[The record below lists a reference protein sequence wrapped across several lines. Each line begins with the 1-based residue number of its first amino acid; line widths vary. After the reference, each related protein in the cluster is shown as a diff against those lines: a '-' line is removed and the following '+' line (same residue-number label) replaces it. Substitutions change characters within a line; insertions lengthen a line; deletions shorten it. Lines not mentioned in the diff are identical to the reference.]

1 MKIVR
6 IPISQAVPGAISADD
21 VYSSN
26 DQLIISNGTKLT
38 SKIITRLKFYLIKD
52 LNIIVEDADYQSRP
66 QLRKDASYSEVIKD
80 SIEFKKF
87 HTAFVESIE
96 GFKVDLNNIANSD
109 VPIDT
114 NKLLKYTTKI
124 LSESR
129 NGIHVF
135 DMLHCM
141 REYDDITYVH
151 SINVAIICNVLGHW
165 LKFSQA
171 DIDVLTLSGLLHD
184 IGKLNI
190 PSYIINKQ
198 DTLTVAEHSIVK
210 AHTVQGYQLL
220 KNKDIDSRIKFAALM
235 HHERCDG
242 SGYPNSYHRSSINSF
257 AKIVALADVY
267 DAMTSPRVYR
277 AAHTPFET
285 ISLFES
291 EGLQKYDPHYIITF
305 LEGILL
311 SYVGNQVLLSNK
323 LIGTI
328 VMINKQ
334 ALSKPVIQVGDRF
347 IDLSR
352 KTNIVIEAL
361 L

>member
-1 MKIVR
+1 MKTVR
-6 IPISQAVPGAISADD
+6 IPISQAIPGAISADD

-26 DQLIISNGTKLT
+26 HQLIISKGTTLT
-38 SKIITRLKFYLIKD
+38 RKIITSLKFYSILD
-52 LNIIVEDADYQSRP
+52 LSILAEDSDYPSST
-66 QLRKDASYSEVIKD
+66 QLKKDASYSEVIKD

-87 HTAFVESIE
+87 NAAFLESIQD
-96 GFKVDLNNIANSD
+96 FKVDLNIIANSD
-109 VPIDT
+109 EPIDT
-114 NKLLKYTTKI
+114 SNLLNYITRI

-151 SINVAIICNVLGHW
+151 SINVALICNVLGHW

-171 DIDVLTLSGLLHD
+171 DINALTLSGLLHD

-198 DTLTVAEHSIVK
+198 GALTVAEYSIVK

-220 KNKDIDSRIKFAALM
+220 KNKDIDPRIKFAALM

-242 SGYPNSYHRSSINSF
+242 SGYPNSFHRPNINSF

-267 DAMTSPRVYR
+267 DAMTSARIYR
-277 AAHTPFET
+277 AAHTPFEA

-291 EGLQKYDPHYIITF
+291 EGFEKYDPQYIITF
-305 LEGILL
+305 LEGIIH
-311 SYVGNQVLLSNK
+311 SYLGNQVLLSNK
-323 LIGTI
+323 LVGTI
-328 VMINKQ
+328 IMTNKQ
-334 ALSKPVIQVGDRF
+334 ALSKPLVQVGNHF
-347 IDLSR
+347 IDLSVE
-352 KTNIVIEAL
+352 TNIAIEAL